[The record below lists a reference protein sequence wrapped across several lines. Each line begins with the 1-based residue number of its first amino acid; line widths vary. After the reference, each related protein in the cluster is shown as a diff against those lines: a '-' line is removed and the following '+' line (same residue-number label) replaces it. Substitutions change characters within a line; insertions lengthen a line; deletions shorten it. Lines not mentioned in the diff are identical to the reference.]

1 MITPGAPSSLFT
13 AMFYNTFPGGVKPFW
28 CGTRGEADV
37 DFSGYSAWCILMAD
51 LNMQAA
57 TDEQAKGKGGSG

>member
-1 MITPGAPSSLFT
+1 
-13 AMFYNTFPGGVKPFW
+13 MFYNTFPGGVKPFW